1 MPKQET
7 SCENCGE
14 NPNDKLYEC
23 IECANQLC
31 DNCVNICPHCNGAL
45 CDGCYRDHKKNCK

>member
-1 MPKQET
+1 MPKQELI
-7 SCENCGE
+7 CENCGE
-14 NPNDKLYEC
+14 NPNQVFYEC

-45 CDGCYRDHKKNCK
+45 CDGCYQDHKKNCK